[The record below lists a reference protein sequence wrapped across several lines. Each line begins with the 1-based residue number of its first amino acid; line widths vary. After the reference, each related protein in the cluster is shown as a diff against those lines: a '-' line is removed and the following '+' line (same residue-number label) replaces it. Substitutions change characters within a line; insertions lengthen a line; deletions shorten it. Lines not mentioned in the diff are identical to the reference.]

1 MNVVDGNGKIY
12 TSNNEYVLKKG
23 DTFIIPAT
31 MGIYRIKGKLE
42 IIETSIVKEKK

>member
-1 MNVVDGNGKIY
+1 MKLQKMASRPRQTRI
-12 TSNNEYVLKKG
+12 YVLKKG